1 MNRKQRRAA
10 QTQLQEAVKGL
21 RRAIAL
27 RPRDAQAH
35 NELAVALL
43 HQGELEE
50 AASLFARGVALMP
63 ELLEQYR
70 NLVATLLKVNPA
82 LRAGFARVA
91 DAWPRELPD
100 AEVLEQ
106 ATAAAVLRDPLLR
119 CMLEAGPVR
128 DLNLE
133 RYLTRLRRL
142 MLDLALG
149 SSAND
154 KVDEST
160 LEFCCALARQC
171 FINEYVFAVSSQ
183 ETEKASRL
191 ADRLTQALNTADAV
205 SPLVPA
211 AVGAYFPLYQL
222 EDSLANHDVDA
233 RNKSG
238 HDGSEI
244 GSVTSRAVSL
254 LDRSWPAPVQSLL
267 VQQVAEPKEERELRD
282 GIVRITPIE
291 NAVSVAVQRQYE
303 ENPYPRWVTLP
314 SDRGRMDLNHYLH
327 QLLPAASFREL
338 PSTGGI
344 DILVAGCGTGQQ
356 AIATARRFTGA
367 RVLAVDLSLASLC
380 YAKRMS
386 GKLAADNVDY
396 AQADL
401 LELASLPRAFDLIEA
416 SGVLHHLADP
426 PAGWSVLLKLLR
438 PGGFMHVGLYSR
450 SARGQIR
457 AAREFFA
464 EKGVVASPE
473 GIRQWRGALLSTPM
487 RSVADY
493 ADFFTTSECRDLLFH
508 VQEHQLTIPEIDAF
522 LRRHDLAFIG
532 FELPPQSSASYRFRF
547 PEDRRMANLAY
558 WDVFEKENPATF
570 ASMYQFWVQKP

>member
-50 AASLFARGVALMP
+50 AASLFARAVALMP

-211 AVGAYFPLYQL
+211 AVGAYFP
-222 EDSLANHDVDA
+222 
-233 RNKSG
+233 
-238 HDGSEI
+238 
-244 GSVTSRAVSL
+244 
-254 LDRSWPAPVQSLL
+254 
-267 VQQVAEPKEERELRD
+267 
-282 GIVRITPIE
+282 
-291 NAVSVAVQRQYE
+291 
-303 ENPYPRWVTLP
+303 
-314 SDRGRMDLNHYLH
+314 
-327 QLLPAASFREL
+327 
-338 PSTGGI
+338 
-344 DILVAGCGTGQQ
+344 
-356 AIATARRFTGA
+356 
-367 RVLAVDLSLASLC
+367 
-380 YAKRMS
+380 
-386 GKLAADNVDY
+386 
-396 AQADL
+396 
-401 LELASLPRAFDLIEA
+401 
-416 SGVLHHLADP
+416 
-426 PAGWSVLLKLLR
+426 
-438 PGGFMHVGLYSR
+438 
-450 SARGQIR
+450 
-457 AAREFFA
+457 
-464 EKGVVASPE
+464 
-473 GIRQWRGALLSTPM
+473 
-487 RSVADY
+487 
-493 ADFFTTSECRDLLFH
+493 
-508 VQEHQLTIPEIDAF
+508 
-522 LRRHDLAFIG
+522 FI
-532 FELPPQSSASYRFRF
+532 S
-547 PEDRRMANLAY
+547 
-558 WDVFEKENPATF
+558 
-570 ASMYQFWVQKP
+570 